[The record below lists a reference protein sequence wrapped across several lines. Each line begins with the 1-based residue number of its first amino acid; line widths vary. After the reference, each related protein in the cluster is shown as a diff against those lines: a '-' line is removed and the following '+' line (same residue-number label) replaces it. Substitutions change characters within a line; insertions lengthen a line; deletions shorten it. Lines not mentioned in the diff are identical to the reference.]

1 MGQMKELFISMQ
13 EGLLMGSRMDL
24 QVRGRIADEEY
35 QLSTKD
41 SDEDAMAYIDEGHSE
56 GTQYYTEKQAL
67 KTIKEILAEDEYLL
81 DGIFQNSLNLVY
93 LQSAT
98 TFIVFT
104 KTTRNYEDL

>member
-1 MGQMKELFISMQ
+1 MGQMKDLFISMQ

-81 DGIFQNSLNLVY
+81 DGRDISKFSESSLFAIGYNFY
-93 LQSAT
+93 S
-98 TFIVFT
+98 IY
-104 KTTRNYEDL
+104 KND